1 MRKLLV
7 ILTIVTLVA
16 ITILDISNQRTN
28 VYSKILPIIKNEDSI
43 YDYNSQKTLFL
54 NDILEVEEGYTFKI
68 LKFALFDI
76 DNDMNEELLLSI
88 GFENNIIFTEI
99 LKYTKDEVVGFY
111 YSNKAMQEIKEDKTF
126 IFSSGAC
133 YYGWGKI
140 IYRNGKIEF
149 KNIGLY
155 DGDKADTNYYLYD
168 KPVSEEIFLME
179 FEKRELKQG
188 IKWIEFSLEN
198 LKAELSK

>member
-16 ITILDISNQRTN
+16 ITILDNSNQRTN
-28 VYSKILPIIKNEDSI
+28 EYSKILPIIKNEVSI

-111 YSNKAMQEIKEDKTF
+111 YSIKAMQEIKEDKTF
-126 IFSSGAC
+126 IFSSGAS

-140 IYRNGKIEF
+140 FYRNGKIEVE
-149 KNIGLY
+149 NIGLY
-155 DGDKADTNYYLYD
+155 DGDKADTKYFLND
-168 KPVSEEIFLME
+168 KPVSEEMFLME
-179 FEKRELKQG
+179 FGKRELKQG

-198 LKAELSK
+198 LEAVVSK